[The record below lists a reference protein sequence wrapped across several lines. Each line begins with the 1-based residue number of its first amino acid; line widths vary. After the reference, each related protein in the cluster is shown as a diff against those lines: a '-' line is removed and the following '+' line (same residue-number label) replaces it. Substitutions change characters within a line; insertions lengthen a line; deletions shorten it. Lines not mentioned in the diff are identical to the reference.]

1 VSIQAASASGAK
13 PRRTIRLVITDQLRT
28 LLEHRS
34 TRFGVVGALLVFA
47 SLSTL
52 IPTPAGVDLAWMFV
66 VPVAISSIAGGLR
79 EGMYIASISA
89 FISAMYATA
98 SRGEVDFALIGTVG
112 FGRMLLYG
120 ITAGV
125 LGAFAEAH
133 QSVQSH
139 LRQLA
144 TLDPLTKVSNVARF
158 YEELGIMET
167 GDVGFAVLLVDLD
180 DLKVINDRH
189 GHQTGSMAIQVVAN
203 TLRRVIRTTDCVAR
217 FGGDEFVLILRD
229 ADRTGARVVVN
240 RLRDLLAEERIP
252 TAPEARLSVSV
263 GVAIF
268 GEEGT
273 SSEELLAAAD
283 DAMYADKRSRKD
295 AASLL

>member
-1 VSIQAASASGAK
+1 MSIQAAAASGAK

-52 IPTPAGVDLAWMFV
+52 IPTPKGVDLAWMFV

-79 EGMYIASISA
+79 EGIYVASISA
-89 FISAMYATA
+89 LISAMYATA
-98 SRGEVDFALIGTVG
+98 SQGEVDLALIGTVG

-120 ITAGV
+120 ITAAV

-144 TLDPLTKVSNVARF
+144 QEKAAKTPIKILFPLMVCVFPALF
-158 YEELGIMET
+158 VVLVGPAGISIM
-167 GDVGFAVLLVDLD
+167 G
-180 DLKVINDRH
+180 N
-189 GHQTGSMAIQVVAN
+189 MAG
-203 TLRRVIRTTDCVAR
+203 L
-217 FGGDEFVLILRD
+217 
-229 ADRTGARVVVN
+229 
-240 RLRDLLAEERIP
+240 
-252 TAPEARLSVSV
+252 
-263 GVAIF
+263 
-268 GEEGT
+268 
-273 SSEELLAAAD
+273 
-283 DAMYADKRSRKD
+283 
-295 AASLL
+295 

>member
-1 VSIQAASASGAK
+1 VSIQAATTGAR

-34 TRFGVVGALLVFA
+34 TRFGVVGALLVIA

-52 IPTPAGVDLAWMFV
+52 APTPAGVDLAWMFV

-79 EGMYIASISA
+79 EGMYVAWISA
-89 FISAMYATA
+89 LISAMYATA
-98 SRGEVDFALIGTVG
+98 AKGEVDLALIGSVG

-120 ITAGV
+120 ITAAV

-144 TLDPLTKVSNVARF
+144 SLDPLTKVSNVARF

-189 GHQTGSMAIQVVAN
+189 GHQTGSAAIQVVAN
-203 TLRRVIRTTDCVAR
+203 SLRRVIRTTDCVAR

-229 ADRTGARVVVN
+229 ADRAGARVVVN
-240 RLRDLLAEERIP
+240 RLREVLATETIP
-252 TAPEARLSVSV
+252 SAPEARLSVSV

-295 AASLL
+295 AANLV

>member
-1 VSIQAASASGAK
+1 MSIQAATTGAR

-34 TRFGVVGALLVFA
+34 TRFGVVGALLVIA

-52 IPTPAGVDLAWMFV
+52 APTPAGVDLAWMFV

-79 EGMYIASISA
+79 EGMYVAWISA
-89 FISAMYATA
+89 LISAMYATA
-98 SRGEVDFALIGTVG
+98 AKGEVDLALIGSVG

-120 ITAGV
+120 ITAAV

-144 TLDPLTKVSNVARF
+144 SLDPLTKVSNVARF

-189 GHQTGSMAIQVVAN
+189 GHQTGSAAIQVVAN
-203 TLRRVIRTTDCVAR
+203 SLRRVIRTTDCVAR

-229 ADRTGARVVVN
+229 ADRAGARVVVN
-240 RLRDLLAEERIP
+240 RLREVLATETIP
-252 TAPEARLSVSV
+252 SAPEARLSVSV

-295 AASLL
+295 AANLV